1 MGMHLYIVKK
11 LIKSDNQRPILV
23 NKTGRNLLKEGQ
35 KKINTSQKDERKEK
49 GRSSLQNTKELLEVA
64 LSEMIVLCVC

>member
-1 MGMHLYIVKK
+1 MGMHLYIVEK